1 MENDLE
7 EFCRKLPKIELH
19 AHLTGSLSDASII
32 ELIRAKRQHGMEV
45 LQNKEEVTI
54 QKGHNRTLDECFQ
67 IFKILHCLTDSLD
80 AVEMMTRNVVEE
92 FANDNVIYLE
102 LRTTPKAVQD
112 KFTKR
117 QYVETVLKGICRAE
131 VDFNIQV
138 RLLLSIDRSRGVQDG
153 EDTLQIAKEYLTH
166 EKYKGMIVG
175 LDVSGNPKAGTLK
188 DYTNILKDAKL
199 NGLKLAVHLSEI
211 PNDEESQHI
220 LDLGLV
226 DRIGHGTYI
235 HSKGNGFTTLH
246 EAVKLHQIPIEMCI
260 TSNIKS
266 NTASDVGSH
275 HVKHWKEDGHP
286 FVICTDD
293 KGVFCTS
300 LSNEYYIFAKH
311 HCISKEEISKLCEAA
326 VDTTFL
332 SPAEKMKLKETL
344 SIKLHSL
351 QTSE

>member
-286 FVICTDD
+286 FVICVRLNNFLALSSVWCIIIFGGPVCTKNNFFLFQTDD

-300 LSNEYYIFAKH
+300 LSNEYYIFAKR
-311 HCISKEEISKLCEAA
+311 
-326 VDTTFL
+326 
-332 SPAEKMKLKETL
+332 LKYTAWM
-344 SIKLHSL
+344 I
-351 QTSE
+351 